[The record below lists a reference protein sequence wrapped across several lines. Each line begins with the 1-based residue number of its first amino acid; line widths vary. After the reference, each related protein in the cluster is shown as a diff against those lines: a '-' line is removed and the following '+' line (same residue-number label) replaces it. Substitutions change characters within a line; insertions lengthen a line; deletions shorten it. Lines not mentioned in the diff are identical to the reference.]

1 MKFEVPQN
9 NFMPH
14 PAGMFTGGIISVTD
28 QGERESTF
36 EGKSKLVHKISIDIR
51 SDTEVTE
58 SGEPFVHR
66 EWCTLSSDD
75 RARLVK
81 LRQTL
86 LGRPLNSEEATSFDA
101 DSEMVGRRVNYVIEH
116 TYRNGKTYANIAS
129 WSLIV
134 EVEDSSI
141 TEDDL
146 AF

>member
-36 EGKSKLVHKISIDIR
+36 DGRTKMVHKISIDVR

-58 SGEPFVHR
+58 SGEPVVHR
-66 EWCTLSSDD
+66 EFCALSSD
-75 RARLVK
+75 RRSTLVK
-81 LRQTL
+81 LRQPL
-86 LGRPLNSEEATSFDA
+86 LGRQLNSEEAASFDA
-101 DSEMVGRRVNYVIEH
+101 DNEMVGRRVNYVIEH
-116 TYRNGKTYANIAS
+116 TYRNGKAYANIAS

-134 EVEDSSI
+134 DDGRA